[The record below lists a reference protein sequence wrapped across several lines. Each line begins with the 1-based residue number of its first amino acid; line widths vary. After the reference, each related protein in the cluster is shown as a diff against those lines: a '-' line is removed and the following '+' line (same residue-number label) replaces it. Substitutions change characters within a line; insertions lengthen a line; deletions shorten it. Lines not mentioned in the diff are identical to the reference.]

1 MARWRMPWHHSIGP
15 IGLDLGGDTPRATQ
29 VRLGADV
36 PRSDMIAR
44 IAPGASLEERA
55 AAAAHALRLSSFVGR
70 EVAVGLPSP
79 FVRTYVA
86 RLPELDESDLRE
98 AVAWEASE
106 RAALPR
112 EQIVAD
118 SIPTEAPTATS
129 DSKEERLIVSADSGE
144 LARVLDILVDAGFE
158 PMWAEPRFTALCRAF
173 GRRARRGS
181 DLSNIRAILHVDDC
195 EATVLILRGDRI
207 AFCRELPFGGDALDQ
222 AIAGRLGVSVESAA
236 VLRSQRIAAVRGTAP
251 PVNSAA
257 EEAAQAA
264 ARPTLDALAS
274 ELALCLRYFGVTFR
288 GGQPAKIILSGPH
301 AAEPRL
307 AGIVEECCR
316 SLVCSIEDEL
326 PPLAREALGAAAP
339 RWIVAYGLACRSRG
353 LPPEMLEDAA

>member
-1 MARWRMPWHHSIGP
+1 MARWRMPWHHGIGP
-15 IGLDLGGDTPRATQ
+15 IGLDLGGDAPRATQ

-55 AAAAHALRLSSFVGR
+55 ASAAQALRAANFIGR

-79 FVRTYVA
+79 FVRTHVA
-86 RLPELDESDLRE
+86 RLPELDEFDLRE

-106 RAALPR
+106 RAARPR
-112 EQIVAD
+112 EEIVAD
-118 SIPTEAPTATS
+118 SIATGAPGAS
-129 DSKEERLIVSADSGE
+129 GDAREERLIVSADSGE
-144 LARVLDILVDAGFE
+144 LARALDHLIDAGFE
-158 PMWAEPRFTALCRAF
+158 PNWAEPRFTALCRALA
-173 GRRARRGS
+173 RRARRDS
-181 DLSNIRAILHVDDC
+181 DVANIRAILHVDES
-195 EATVLILRGDRI
+195 EATVLVLRGDRV
-207 AFCRELPFGGDALDQ
+207 AFCRELPFGGTALDE
-222 AIAGRLGVSVESAA
+222 AVAGRLGVPVESAA
-236 VLRSQRIAAVRGTAP
+236 VLRSHRMASVRGLAS
-251 PVNSAA
+251 PVDPAA

-288 GGQPAKIILSGPH
+288 GGQPARIVLSGPH

-316 SLVCSIEDEL
+316 STVCPLEDEL
-326 PPLAREALGAAAP
+326 PPLAREALGTAAP
-339 RWIVAYGLACRSRG
+339 RWIVAYGLACRPRG
-353 LPPEMLEDAA
+353 LPPELEDAA